1 MVYKRYRGR
10 RLKPG
15 DKEWNKG
22 KWVVEFM
29 LKGNRVLRAVPH
41 ARNKREAEE
50 EQRKIQSQI
59 DGGSYSSKSA
69 LFSEFID
76 NEYLPWAEVNKKSH
90 ADDRRR
96 AKLLKDFFG
105 NERLRNI
112 APYRIEKFKSSL
124 IGVKTVRGTPR
135 SEPTINRYLALGSRI
150 FSLARVNGL
159 VQTNPFSHV
168 RKFEEG
174 GKRERFL
181 TYDEQA
187 RLMKVLVG
195 DLEYLR
201 APVIVSLGTGL
212 RKSELLS
219 LKAGE
224 INFQQLP
231 IFYRVKGR
239 DLTIRPDCLLVAK
252 SKNKESRIIPMNH
265 EVCEILIAVVADA
278 KPDDAIFTFS
288 RNGVSS
294 STIKSGFEIA
304 CNRAEITYGLTRVG
318 GLTWHGLRH
327 TFATR
332 LREQGVHPFDIK
344 ELMGHKTL
352 SVTANYAHGTP
363 DAMRRAVNRLN
374 SSSARVV
381 EFRAAG

>member
-1 MVYKRYRGR
+1 MVYKRYKGR

-15 DKEWNKG
+15 HKEWNKG

-41 ARNKREAEE
+41 ARNKKEAEE

-59 DGGSYSSKSA
+59 DCGIYSSKSA
-69 LFSEFID
+69 LFSEFVD
-76 NEYLPWAEVNKKSH
+76 NEYLPWAEANKKSH

-96 AKLLKDFFG
+96 AKVLKNFFG

-174 GKRERFL
+174 GKRERYL
-181 TYDEQA
+181 TYDEEA
-187 RLMKVLVG
+187 RLMQVLVG
-195 DLEYLR
+195 DLEFLH

-224 INFQQLP
+224 INFEQLP
-231 IFYRVKGR
+231 IFYRVNGR
-239 DLTIRPDCLLVAK
+239 DLAIRPGCLLVAK
-252 SKNKESRIIPMNH
+252 SKNKESRVIPMNPDVY
-265 EVCEILIAVVADA
+265 ETLRTIVADA
-278 KPDDAIFTFS
+278 QPSDSVFTFS

-294 STIKSGFEIA
+294 STIKSGFEVA

-363 DAMRRAVNRLN
+363 EAMRQAVNRLQGT
-374 SSSARVV
+374 SPRVIK
-381 EFRAAG
+381 FRAAG